1 MLYHLHELK
10 KAALLPAH
18 TWSEMMEAWTGGIP
32 DDINPYGRLLS
43 ASSKIVERSTRVF
56 TKPEFGIKEIER
68 DGETLT
74 INEVNVMVKAF
85 CKLKYFQRIR
95 GSKLETFNDPKVLI
109 VAPLSGHFA
118 TLLRDTTKAMMPHH
132 EVYITDW
139 IDASQVPL
147 KEGIFNLQNYI
158 DYLLDFIRYLGPN
171 LHIIAVCQP
180 SVPVMCAT
188 SLLAEYNEPCQ
199 PRSMT
204 LMGGPIDT
212 RINPGKVN
220 EFAAEHSLG
229 WFKDNLIVKVPKY
242 RAGADRLVCPGFLM
256 LTGFMSLNI
265 ERHKEAGFKL
275 FEHLIRGDQE
285 EAEAHKRFYDEYRS
299 VLDMPGEY
307 YLDSIN
313 AAFKVYSLPRGLFTW
328 RGYLISPHKIKN
340 TALFTVEGELDDI
353 SCPGQ
358 TLAAHDLCSSIPSSM
373 KFQHVQEGVGHYG
386 IFNGRR
392 WRQIIQ
398 PKIAA
403 MIREFND

>member
-18 TWSEMMEAWTGGIP
+18 TWSEMMEAWVDGIP

-43 ASSKIVERSTRVF
+43 ASTKIMERTTRVF
-56 TKPEFGIKEIER
+56 TKPEFGIKEVDR
-68 DGETLT
+68 NGEILT
-74 INEVNVMVKAF
+74 IQEVGVMVKPF
-85 CKLKYFQRIR
+85 CTLKYFQRLR
-95 GSKLETFNDPKVLI
+95 GTTPETFNDPKVLI

-118 TLLRDTTKAMMPHH
+118 TLLRDTVRSMMPMH

-139 IDASQVPL
+139 ADASQVPL
-147 KEGIFNLQNYI
+147 KEGLFSLQNYI

-171 LHIIAVCQP
+171 LHVIAVCQP
-180 SVPVMCAT
+180 SVPVISAV

-199 PRSMT
+199 PRTMT
-204 LMGGPIDT
+204 LMGGPVDT

-220 EFAAEHSLG
+220 EFAAEHSMR
-229 WFKDNLIVKVPKY
+229 WFKDNLIVKVPSY
-242 RAGADRLVCPGFLM
+242 RKGADRYVCPGFLM
-256 LTGFMSLNI
+256 LTGFMSLNVD
-265 ERHKEAGFKL
+265 RHKEAGFKL
-275 FEHLIRGDQE
+275 FEHLIRGAEE
-285 EAEAHKRFYDEYRS
+285 EAEAHSKFYDEYRS
-299 VLDMPGEY
+299 VLDMPADY

-313 AAFKVYSLPRGLFTW
+313 VAFKEHSLPRGTFTW
-328 RGYLISPHKIKN
+328 RGYLISPSKIKN
-340 TALFTVEGELDDI
+340 TALLTVEGELDDI

-358 TLAAHDLCSSIPSSM
+358 TLAAHDLCSSLPSSM
-373 KFQHVQEGVGHYG
+373 KFQHLQEGVGHYG

-403 MIREFND
+403 IIREFND